1 MYTQGMVN
9 RQRPSPLQGGQ
20 RRLRTK
26 AGPRTGPG
34 LNRGQGGERPTVSEL
49 GREPSAQTPT
59 GLQMAPGGGLPCT
72 RRCRTVVVE
81 GPLERQAASCL
92 HLCSCSQEARSSWT
106 VLPPREAQETS
117 KGPEHHWSEQAGA
130 GGLDLRKDGTQPPFR
145 MQGLLEAG
153 GSLCPIVQLQTEA

>member
-59 GLQMAPGGGLPCT
+59 GLQMAPGGGS
-72 RRCRTVVVE
+72 
-81 GPLERQAASCL
+81 PLHQALQDGGCGGAIG
-92 HLCSCSQEARSSWT
+92 
-106 VLPPREAQETS
+106 
-117 KGPEHHWSEQAGA
+117 KAG
-130 GGLDLRKDGTQPPFR
+130 
-145 MQGLLEAG
+145 
-153 GSLCPIVQLQTEA
+153 S